1 MPGGS
6 RFGNPPPPARPCLGR
21 GDLAVLEQRGA
32 KIRQHVTAGGPGCRP
47 AAGPWWARR
56 SRRARSSGPP
66 APGRQRPA
74 QGEQVRSLEVMGCEG
89 VHRVAA
95 SGKQAPGQGPWPGE
109 LTSASYGFRWM
120 RGTASMAMMRTMG
133 GSLR

>member
-1 MPGGS
+1 MFGVIGRADALVQERIKEPAVVEPG
-6 RFGNPPPPARPCLGR
+6 
-21 GDLAVLEQRGA
+21 
-32 KIRQHVTAGGPGCRP
+32 
-47 AAGPWWARR
+47 
-56 SRRARSSGPP
+56 
-66 APGRQRPA
+66 